1 MKSKVKITSA
11 MNRAFDNNLLVMKKN
26 LFLFFNSITV
36 LLDFNKSVY
45 NYEFIASE

>member
-11 MNRAFDNNLLVMKKN
+11 MNRALDNNLLVMEKK
-26 LFLFFNSITV
+26 LLFFNSITV

-45 NYEFIASE
+45 N